1 MPSQK
6 TLIWAG
12 AAAATLVV
20 AGAGAGALVWTHPSF
35 VWSSPGSTLV
45 EARAPERAASLPPA
59 PPAGQAAAPS
69 AADEGAAAPGVRP
82 APGVEVAA
90 VNSTAPLGVKPSFDV
105 VTVEPTGEAVIAG
118 RAAPNAKVE
127 LRDAGKT
134 VAEATAD
141 ASGQFVMIPPT
152 LAPGSHSL
160 SLAAAVGKAEPETS
174 NVVPVSVPLP
184 ETAAATPAKTV
195 TAAPSPPAL
204 AMRTLA
210 TSPPTAASRVVIQ
223 SVDADGAGELVARG
237 LAEPNSVVRLYLNGA
252 EVGEAK
258 PKSDGRWSLTIK
270 RGMTAGAYVV
280 SAEEINPGSATVVA
294 RAETPFDYPAAPP
307 SAGAPAATSS
317 SAPAATPGAPIAA
330 SATGEQSSEQ
340 SPADVVIDSI
350 QTAQV
355 VRGHT
360 LWALSQ
366 NYYGDPTRYPL
377 IYEANKAQIHNPNLI
392 YPGQTFVVPKSE
404 AKP

>member
-59 PPAGQAAAPS
+59 LPAGQAAAPA
-69 AADEGAAAPGVRP
+69 AADEGAAAPGVKP

-90 VNSTAPLGVKPSFDV
+90 ANSAAPPRVKPAFDV

-152 LAPGSHSL
+152 LAPGDHSL
-160 SLAAAVGKAEPETS
+160 SLAAGSGQAGPETS
-174 NVVPVSVPLP
+174 NAVAVSVPAP
-184 ETAAATPAKTV
+184 KVTAAAPAKTV
-195 TAAPSPPAL
+195 TAPPSPPAL

-210 TSPPTAASRVVIQ
+210 TSPATSASRVVIQ
-223 SVDADGAGELVARG
+223 SVEADGAGALVARG
-237 LAEPNSVVRLYLNGA
+237 SAEPNSALRLYLNGA
-252 EVGEAK
+252 AIADAK
-258 PKSDGRWSLTIK
+258 TKSDGRWSLTIR
-270 RGMTAGAYVV
+270 RGMAPGAYSVR
-280 SAEEINPGSATVVA
+280 AEEVNPAGATVVA
-294 RAETPFDYPAAPP
+294 SADIRFDYPAAPA
-307 SAGAPAATSS
+307 SAGAAAAAGPS
-317 SAPAATPGAPIAA
+317 ATP
-330 SATGEQSSEQ
+330 QSSEP
-340 SPADVVIDSI
+340 SSADAVLESI
-350 QTAQV
+350 QTAPV
-355 VRGHT
+355 VSGHT

-377 IYEANKAQIHNPNLI
+377 IYEANKAEIHNPNLI
-392 YPGQTFVVPKSE
+392 YPGQVFVVPKFA

>member
-12 AAAATLVV
+12 AAAATLV
-20 AGAGAGALVWTHPSF
+20 GAGAGALVWTHPSF
-35 VWSSPGSTLV
+35 VWPTPGSRLV
-45 EARAPERAASLPPA
+45 EARAPERAAPSLPLA

-69 AADEGAAAPGVRP
+69 VADEPAAAPGVKP
-82 APGVEVAA
+82 APEVEVAA
-90 VNSTAPLGVKPSFDV
+90 VNATAPPGVKPAFDV

-152 LAPGSHSL
+152 LAPGGHSL
-160 SLAAAVGKAEPETS
+160 SLAANSGKAEPETS
-174 NVVPVSVPLP
+174 NVVAVDVPLP
-184 ETAAATPAKTV
+184 KAAAAAPAQTA

-223 SVDADGAGELVARG
+223 SVEGDGAGELVAKG
-237 LAEPNSVVRLYLNGA
+237 SAEPNSVVRLYLNGA
-252 EVGEAK
+252 DMADAK
-258 PKSDGRWSLTIK
+258 TKSDGRWSLTIK
-270 RGMTAGAYVV
+270 HGMGPGAYAVR
-280 SAEEINPGSATVVA
+280 AEEVNPAGTTVVA
-294 RAETPFDYPAAPP
+294 SAEIRFDYPAAPA
-307 SAGAPAATSS
+307 SASAPAAARP

-330 SATGEQSSEQ
+330 LPTGAQSSEQ
-340 SPADVVIDSI
+340 SPADVVIDSV

-355 VRGHT
+355 VSGHT

>member
-35 VWSSPGSTLV
+35 VWSGPGSTLV
-45 EARAPERAASLPPA
+45 EARAPERATPSLPPA
-59 PPAGQAAAPS
+59 PPASQAAAPS
-69 AADEGAAAPGVRP
+69 AADEGAAAPGVKP
-82 APGVEVAA
+82 APGAEVA
-90 VNSTAPLGVKPSFDV
+90 TANAAPPSVKPAFDV

-152 LAPGSHSL
+152 LAPGGHSL
-160 SLAAAVGKAEPETS
+160 SLAAGGGQAGPETS
-174 NVVPVSVPLP
+174 NVVAVDVPLP
-184 ETAAATPAKTV
+184 KAAAAAPAQTA

-210 TSPPTAASRVVIQ
+210 TSPPSAASRVVVQ
-223 SVDADGAGELVARG
+223 SVEADGAGGLVARG
-237 LAEPNSVVRLYLNGA
+237 SAEPNSVVRLYLNGA
-252 EVGEAK
+252 DMADAK
-258 PKSDGRWSLTIK
+258 TKSDGRWSLTINH
-270 RGMTAGAYVV
+270 GMSPGAYAVR
-280 SAEEINPGSATVVA
+280 AEEVNPAGATVVA
-294 RAETPFDYPAAPP
+294 SAEIRFDYPAAPA
-307 SAGAPAATSS
+307 SA
-317 SAPAATPGAPIAA
+317 SAPAAARPSAPAPGTPVAALPTGA
-330 SATGEQSSEQ
+330 QSSEQ
-340 SPADVVIDSI
+340 SPADVVIDSV

-355 VRGHT
+355 VSGHT

>member
-35 VWSSPGSTLV
+35 VWPTPGSTLV
-45 EARAPERAASLPPA
+45 EARAPERAAPSLPP
-59 PPAGQAAAPS
+59 PPAAGQAAAPS
-69 AADEGAAAPGVRP
+69 VANEAASAPGAKP
-82 APGVEVAA
+82 AQGVDVAA
-90 VNSTAPLGVKPSFDV
+90 VNAAAPPGVKPAFDV
-105 VTVEPTGEAVIAG
+105 VTVQPTGEAVIAG

-152 LAPGSHSL
+152 LAPGDHSL
-160 SLAAAVGKAEPETS
+160 SLAAGGEAGPETS
-174 NVVPVSVPLP
+174 NAVAVSVPLP
-184 ETAAATPAKTV
+184 ETPAAAPAKAV
-195 TAAPSPPAL
+195 AAAPSPPPL

-223 SVDADGAGELVARG
+223 SVEADGAGALVARG
-237 LAEPNSVVRLYLNGA
+237 SAEPNSAVRLYLNGA
-252 EVGEAK
+252 AIADAK
-258 PKSDGRWSLTIK
+258 TKSDGRWSLTIR
-270 RGMTAGAYVV
+270 RGMAPGAYSVR
-280 SAEEINPGSATVVA
+280 AEEVNPAGATVVA
-294 RAETPFDYPAAPP
+294 SADIRFDYPAALA
-307 SAGAPAATSS
+307 SAGASAAANQPA
-317 SAPAATPGAPIAA
+317 PP
-330 SATGEQSSEQ
+330 QSSEP
-340 SPADVVIDSI
+340 SSADAVLDSI
-350 QTAQV
+350 QTAPV
-355 VRGHT
+355 VSGHT

-377 IYEANKAQIHNPNLI
+377 IYEANKGEIHNPNLI
-392 YPGQTFVVPKSE
+392 YPGQVFVVPKFT